1 VATTEIVKP
10 ETDSHA
16 FRLSSIRN
24 WNQVILVG
32 SGAIGVIVLI
42 GWFLFASSV
51 KTTDAQVDG
60 HITTISPRVSGNVV
74 NLLVDDNREVHEGDP
89 LVEIDPRDYQ
99 AAYDQAKAAYD
110 VALAEA
116 QSAKVNISLTRD
128 TTLSSTEGSADARLV
143 SQADLVRSQTV
154 YQQSATASLEAAK
167 ANLDAKRAT
176 NVRAQADLKRY
187 RPLLATGDVSQ
198 YQFDAIEATARVAES
213 EYLAA
218 QQQVLGAQE
227 SVEIAK
233 AQTTAAQH
241 QLSRSDAMLKESRAQ
256 LELVPIREAQYK
268 SALAAVERAR
278 ATEEAASL
286 FLSYTHLVAPVSG
299 QVTQRTVEVGQ
310 YVSPGQLLMTLVPL
324 DRIYVT
330 ANFKETQL
338 ANVRPGQRAT
348 ISADMYGGRKF
359 EGVVDSIAGATG
371 SRQALLPPQNA
382 TGNFVKVV
390 QRIPVKILIQ
400 RTAQTDAV
408 LRPGM
413 NVEVAIHV
421 R

>member
-1 VATTEIVKP
+1 MATTEIARP
-10 ETDSHA
+10 ETDSQA
-16 FRLSSIRN
+16 SRLTSIRN
-24 WNQVILVG
+24 WNQIILVG
-32 SGAIGVIVLI
+32 SGAIAVIVLI

-51 KTTDAQVDG
+51 KTNDAQVDG

-74 NLLVDDNREVHEGDP
+74 NLWVDDNREVHEGDP

-128 TTLSSTEGSADARLV
+128 TTLSSTEGSVDARLV

-167 ANLDAKRAT
+167 ANLEAKRAT

-278 ATEEAASL
+278 ATEEAAAL

-413 NVEVAIHV
+413 NVEVEIHV

>member
-1 VATTEIVKP
+1 MATTEIARP
-10 ETDSHA
+10 ETDSQASH
-16 FRLSSIRN
+16 LTSIRN
-24 WNQVILVG
+24 WNQIILVG
-32 SGAIGVIVLI
+32 SGAIAVIVLI

-51 KTTDAQVDG
+51 KTNDAQVDG

-74 NLLVDDNREVHEGDP
+74 NLWVDDNREVHEGDP

-128 TTLSSTEGSADARLV
+128 TTLSSTEGSVDARLV

-167 ANLDAKRAT
+167 ANLEAKRAT

-278 ATEEAASL
+278 ATEEAAAL

>member
-1 VATTEIVKP
+1 
-10 ETDSHA
+10 
-16 FRLSSIRN
+16 
-24 WNQVILVG
+24 
-32 SGAIGVIVLI
+32 
-42 GWFLFASSV
+42 
-51 KTTDAQVDG
+51 
-60 HITTISPRVSGNVV
+60 
-74 NLLVDDNREVHEGDP
+74 
-89 LVEIDPRDYQ
+89 
-99 AAYDQAKAAYD
+99 
-110 VALAEA
+110 
-116 QSAKVNISLTRD
+116 
-128 TTLSSTEGSADARLV
+128 
-143 SQADLVRSQTV
+143 
-154 YQQSATASLEAAK
+154 
-167 ANLDAKRAT
+167 
-176 NVRAQADLKRY
+176 
-187 RPLLATGDVSQ
+187 
-198 YQFDAIEATARVAES
+198 
-213 EYLAA
+213 
-218 QQQVLGAQE
+218 
-227 SVEIAK
+227 
-233 AQTTAAQH
+233 
-241 QLSRSDAMLKESRAQ
+241 MLKESRAQ

-278 ATEEAASL
+278 ATEEAAAL

-413 NVEVAIHV
+413 NVEVEIHV

>member
-1 VATTEIVKP
+1 MATTEIARP
-10 ETDSHA
+10 ETDSQA
-16 FRLSSIRN
+16 SRLTSIRN
-24 WNQVILVG
+24 WNQIILVG
-32 SGAIGVIVLI
+32 SGAIAVIVLI

-51 KTTDAQVDG
+51 KTNDAQVDG

-74 NLLVDDNREVHEGDP
+74 NLWVDDNREVHEGDP

-128 TTLSSTEGSADARLV
+128 TTLSSTEGSVDARLV

-167 ANLDAKRAT
+167 ANLEAKRAT

-241 QLSRSDAMLKESRAQ
+241 QLRR
-256 LELVPIREAQYK
+256 
-268 SALAAVERAR
+268 
-278 ATEEAASL
+278 
-286 FLSYTHLVAPVSG
+286 
-299 QVTQRTVEVGQ
+299 
-310 YVSPGQLLMTLVPL
+310 
-324 DRIYVT
+324 
-330 ANFKETQL
+330 
-338 ANVRPGQRAT
+338 
-348 ISADMYGGRKF
+348 
-359 EGVVDSIAGATG
+359 
-371 SRQALLPPQNA
+371 
-382 TGNFVKVV
+382 
-390 QRIPVKILIQ
+390 
-400 RTAQTDAV
+400 
-408 LRPGM
+408 
-413 NVEVAIHV
+413 
-421 R
+421 